1 MNKGK
6 IFTASLRRRREGR
19 TNYKKRL
26 KVLLSGKFRLV
37 VRKSLGNFQASI
49 TTYSPKGDK
58 VLFTVDSRALLKLGW
73 KGDRGNLPSAY
84 LVGFLAGK
92 KAIENGVDSAILDL
106 GLNNPAKG
114 SRLYG
119 MLAGAIDAGLR
130 VPFNPNVL
138 PNKERLSGEHIAK
151 YAQLLKDDQAKY
163 KKQFSN
169 YIKIGVNP
177 EDIVKHFNDIRSKI
191 NG

>member
-26 KVLLSGKFRLV
+26 KILLSSKFRLV

-49 TTYSPKGDK
+49 TTYTPKGDK

-106 GLNNPAKG
+106 GLNNHAKG
-114 SRLYG
+114 SRLYA

>member
-106 GLNNPAKG
+106 GLNNHAKG
-114 SRLYG
+114 SRLYA